1 MIFATVELQST
12 AVFLLVVGVLVA
24 MSVMFSRQM
33 DRLGVPIVLLFL
45 ILGVLGGSEGVGGI
59 AFDDFGF
66 AVRVG
71 TIYLVL
77 ILFDGGMTTPWRA
90 VRGVLLPAGILA
102 TFGVALTAG
111 LLALFGWA
119 MGLAWREAFLLG
131 AVVSSTDA
139 AAVLAVLRGGG
150 LKLHSRVGRTLEAES
165 CMNDPMALIL
175 TTQMIEL
182 AQSPEALR
190 WTAVLA
196 IPLQLAVGTAVGLA
210 IGYLG
215 VRLLHRVR
223 PATVGLYP
231 GLTLAIGFVSFGV
244 ATVLRGSGL
253 LSVYLT
259 ALVLGNSRL
268 PYHSG
273 LLRVHESLAWLSQI
287 ALFLMLGLLVFPSR
301 LISVAGMG
309 LAAALFLAVVA
320 RPLAVTVCLLPFRW
334 PLREV
339 LYTGWIGLRG
349 AVPIILGALP
359 MLEGVPGAERVFNMV
374 FFIVVTST
382 LLPGAT
388 IRSVTRRLKLAVPEK
403 PKPSAVLEI
412 NAAQPLNGEIVSF
425 LIEPEAAVCGARLS
439 EVRLPADSAV
449 MLIVRGNDLVAPR
462 GHTVLM
468 PGDHAYLFFRAQDR
482 AYIELLFG
490 REETG

>member
-1 MIFATVELQST
+1 MVFASAEFQST
-12 AVFLLVVGVLVA
+12 AVFLLVVGVLIA
-24 MSVMFSRQM
+24 MSVIFSRQM

-45 ILGVLGGSEGVGGI
+45 ILGVLGGPEGIGGI
-59 AFDDFGF
+59 AFEDFAF
-66 AVRVG
+66 AVRIG

-77 ILFDGGMTTPWRA
+77 ILFDGGMNTPWRIM
-90 VRGVLLPAGILA
+90 RRVLLPAGILA
-102 TFGVALTAG
+102 TFGVALTAA
-111 LLALFGWA
+111 LLAFFA
-119 MGLAWREAFLLG
+119 RAVGLTWKEAFLLG

-165 CMNDPMALIL
+165 CINDPMAFIL
-175 TTQMIEL
+175 TMQMIEL
-182 AQSPEALR
+182 ARSPDAFR
-190 WTAVLA
+190 WTSIMT
-196 IPLQLAVGTAVGLA
+196 IPLQLTVGTAVGLA

-215 VRLLHRVR
+215 MYLLRRVR

-231 GLTLAIGFVSFGV
+231 GLTLAVGFLSFGA
-244 ATVLRGSGL
+244 ATVLHGSGL

-273 LLRVHESLAWLSQI
+273 LVRVHESLAWLSQI
-287 ALFLMLGLLVFPSR
+287 ALFLMLGLLVVPSQ
-301 LISVAGMG
+301 LVAVAGMG
-309 LAAALFLAVVA
+309 MAAALFLAAVA
-320 RPLAVTVCLLPFRW
+320 RPVAVAACLLPFRW
-334 PLREV
+334 PTREIF
-339 LYTGWIGLRG
+339 YIGWVGLRG

-359 MLEGVPGAERVFNMV
+359 MLEGVPGAKNVFNIV
-374 FFIVVTST
+374 FFIVVVSA

-388 IRSVTRRLKLAVPEK
+388 IRAVTQWLKLAVPEK

-425 LIEPEAAVCGARLS
+425 LIEPEAAVCGAKLS
-439 EVRLPADSAV
+439 ELRLPPDSAV

-462 GHTVLM
+462 GHTLLM
-468 PGDHAYLFFRAQDR
+468 PGDHAYVFFRPEDR